1 MGKKLKIRS
10 KDKLVHEVIRK
21 FDERSAAG
29 FAKYGST
36 LRDDMDDIH
45 RWFNDVQEELM
56 DAILYIQKV
65 KEVSTD
71 LLMDGLAERYLT
83 EDGEKEIRIY
93 DAKVTY
99 NTISSNPE
107 PQDCTLDDCCGENFG
122 YGCKFNLSQ

>member
-1 MGKKLKIRS
+1 MAKKLKIHS

-36 LRDDMDDIH
+36 LRNDMDDIY

-71 LLMDGLAERYLT
+71 MLIENLTKDYLEEEPTTRTIYPDAEIT
-83 EDGEKEIRIY
+83 I
-93 DAKVTY
+93 
-99 NTISSNPE
+99 NSISSNPE